1 MGAVGVGDERR
12 PAKPAAGSG
21 GLLEEGSFYSVFSL
35 SLLLCGFECTNQAL
49 NHDALFSS
57 LQFLRDFGPK
67 YSTRP
72 KI

>member
-1 MGAVGVGDERR
+1 MRGGQPSQQQVVVGFLKRAV
-12 PAKPAAGSG
+12 SI
-21 GLLEEGSFYSVFSL
+21 LSSLSLSL

-57 LQFLRDFGPK
+57 LQFSRDFGPK